1 MRKKYRKKKIKG
13 IPFFYGYSFNGISN
27 CKNCDVDRKTMVV
40 PHPVEDQGVA
50 CVNCGNP
57 VLGIPSAV
65 SESKDMKLLK
75 EYNPMKAVFHFTP
88 QNSKEITAYSDVSI
102 ENAISTLENVKK
114 YIKIPE
120 LDKMI
125 KCLTEI
131 QSYGDAY
138 ESMSFLQMQNLKE
151 AIRSF
156 LDEVYSSGNYFP
168 GKSELEEVHTM
179 IEVMMELAIN
189 QDMEKIDSLKKEMG
203 SGSQL
208 PMAAEGLQRQLKEN
222 FGSSIFINFSDSKD
236 RKMAEE
242 FMGTSIPDFLELLKR
257 TGDRLSNKDVKI
269 LKKLYD
275 KIENGDK
282 FTERELRSYY
292 VAMLNLEEYEKP
304 EKPEESS
311 DLNLLEDIER
321 IMFCI
326 IDMADELS
334 RTNSDAIESE
344 DEERHID
351 FSDINKIKEIE
362 KRLNVSIEEIIS
374 LLKEVNVDF
383 TLELASRISSGDVIY
398 KKELRSYQIG
408 IRIHS
413 NMNNHRFDK
422 IKDIVDKL
430 AEDFSYKD
438 FSFTAEGLQRQLKES
453 VNFSD
458 PEDINKIQQAIGGP
472 MSDLIGLLRIVN
484 NETTREIDERI
495 VSGDVFSKD
504 DFIRY
509 YEILENQLSSAG
521 FADPSTNEL
530 LGKEYYEKLS
540 ELVDYLQEL
549 VMISAED
556 EPEEMPESK
565 EFQEEVSVEHTM
577 KESKTVKIKENS
589 LKKMITAFAKQ
600 ALKESPEDF
609 LQGQEFEEEAPRS
622 MEIPP
627 EEIVPAPEGVEGA
640 LQTAIDSLY
649 SCYSNLS
656 TEDMMKIND
665 AIEMLEDIKER
676 SRV

>member
-50 CVNCGNP
+50 CANCGNP
-57 VLGIPSAV
+57 VSGMPSAV

-102 ENAISTLENVKK
+102 ENAISTLESVRN
-114 YIKIPE
+114 YIKVPE

-138 ESMSFLQMQNLKE
+138 ESMSFLQMQTLKE
-151 AIRSF
+151 AIRGF

-179 IEVMMELAIN
+179 IEVMMELAIS
-189 QDMEKIDSLKKEMG
+189 QDMEKIDGLKKEIG
-203 SGSQL
+203 SGSEL
-208 PMAAEGLQRQLKEN
+208 PMA
-222 FGSSIFINFSDSKD
+222 
-236 RKMAEE
+236 
-242 FMGTSIPDFLELLKR
+242 
-257 TGDRLSNKDVKI
+257 
-269 LKKLYD
+269 
-275 KIENGDK
+275 
-282 FTERELRSYY
+282 
-292 VAMLNLEEYEKP
+292 
-304 EKPEESS
+304 
-311 DLNLLEDIER
+311 
-321 IMFCI
+321 
-326 IDMADELS
+326 
-334 RTNSDAIESE
+334 
-344 DEERHID
+344 
-351 FSDINKIKEIE
+351 
-362 KRLNVSIEEIIS
+362 
-374 LLKEVNVDF
+374 
-383 TLELASRISSGDVIY
+383 
-398 KKELRSYQIG
+398 
-408 IRIHS
+408 
-413 NMNNHRFDK
+413 
-422 IKDIVDKL
+422 
-430 AEDFSYKD
+430 
-438 FSFTAEGLQRQLKES
+438 AEGLQRQLKES

-472 MSDLIGLLRIVN
+472 MSDLIGLLRIIN
-484 NETTREIDERI
+484 NETTREIEERI

-540 ELVDYLQEL
+540 ELVDCLQEL

-556 EPEEMPESK
+556 EFEELTINFSDPEDIKKAESFMGAPISKLIEPLKGVNDEAAKELVKRISDGDTFTSKDLRSYYGRLIKLSYVYQGEIPETIFHFIDDIAVGLEHEDIHNRENQDNEKELQSK
-565 EFQEEVSVEHTM
+565 GTESETM

-622 MEIPP
+622 MEIPS

-640 LQTAIDSLY
+640 LQAAIDSLY

-676 SRV
+676 SKV

>member
-1 MRKKYRKKKIKG
+1 
-13 IPFFYGYSFNGISN
+13 
-27 CKNCDVDRKTMVV
+27 
-40 PHPVEDQGVA
+40 
-50 CVNCGNP
+50 
-57 VLGIPSAV
+57 
-65 SESKDMKLLK
+65 MKLLK

-102 ENAISTLENVKK
+102 ENAISTLESVRN
-114 YIKIPE
+114 YIKVPE

-138 ESMSFLQMQNLKE
+138 ESMSFLQMQTLKE
-151 AIRSF
+151 AIRGF

-179 IEVMMELAIN
+179 IEVMMELAIS
-189 QDMEKIDSLKKEMG
+189 QDMEKIDGLKKEIG
-203 SGSQL
+203 SGSEL
-208 PMAAEGLQRQLKEN
+208 PMA
-222 FGSSIFINFSDSKD
+222 
-236 RKMAEE
+236 
-242 FMGTSIPDFLELLKR
+242 
-257 TGDRLSNKDVKI
+257 
-269 LKKLYD
+269 
-275 KIENGDK
+275 
-282 FTERELRSYY
+282 
-292 VAMLNLEEYEKP
+292 
-304 EKPEESS
+304 
-311 DLNLLEDIER
+311 
-321 IMFCI
+321 
-326 IDMADELS
+326 
-334 RTNSDAIESE
+334 
-344 DEERHID
+344 
-351 FSDINKIKEIE
+351 
-362 KRLNVSIEEIIS
+362 
-374 LLKEVNVDF
+374 
-383 TLELASRISSGDVIY
+383 
-398 KKELRSYQIG
+398 
-408 IRIHS
+408 
-413 NMNNHRFDK
+413 
-422 IKDIVDKL
+422 
-430 AEDFSYKD
+430 
-438 FSFTAEGLQRQLKES
+438 AEGLQRQLKES

-540 ELVDYLQEL
+540 ELVDCLQEL

-627 EEIVPAPEGVEGA
+627 EEIMPAPEGVEGA
-640 LQTAIDSLY
+640 LQAAIDSLY

-676 SRV
+676 SKV